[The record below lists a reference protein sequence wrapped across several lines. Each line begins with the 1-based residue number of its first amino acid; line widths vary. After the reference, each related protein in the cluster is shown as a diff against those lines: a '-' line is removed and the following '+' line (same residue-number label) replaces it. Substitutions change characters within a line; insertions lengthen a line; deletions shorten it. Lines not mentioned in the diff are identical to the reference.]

1 MSGSGRIAA
10 LKITWGLAVAG
21 WLCCGSALAQTKS
34 GERVDPPI
42 SVENFP
48 PKPGAPL
55 SQRALVT
62 LPPPIKGVVSW
73 TIETKRIRYR
83 YSVTA
88 LSPDGKLVATG
99 GIDGIIR
106 IWEVETGKLVRALV
120 GHDSY
125 VYGLAF
131 SPGGRYLASG
141 GAFDYTARI
150 WEVATGQPLR
160 VLKGHPNWVSQ
171 VAWSGDGKKLI
182 AEGGTS
188 GDLSVWNVET
198 GLKTAKGSLGQV
210 ILSLTADPTGDRFAA
225 VTTES
230 AVVVVN
236 SKTGKGERNLGA
248 AVDKCMRLAW
258 SPDGKVIAAGSAKGT
273 LLFDPDTGK
282 VEGKLDATG
291 HALDWS
297 RDGSRLAAA
306 SADGT
311 LQLWNPTDRTLIHK
325 LTGSATSLHLLP
337 GEGGVVAGDTVGLA
351 TYQWAG
357 GKRTGYRDITDV
369 VPPIWQ
375 PGRPVVTGVQT
386 TSLSLWDPGTGHL
399 KVKLDGHTAAI
410 AAYAFSPDGKAIVT
424 ASHDKTLRV
433 YEVSSG
439 SLKHTLTKH
448 TAPVLC
454 VAWSGGEGKEI
465 VSGGQDKKT
474 IVWDAKSGEA
484 THTLAD
490 HAAAIT
496 CLAFSPGG
504 TLVAAAGDDGKVF
517 TYTRPG
523 WKTAARLATPNQT
536 HALSLA
542 WTPDGKTLAVGDING
557 TALLWSTAKAKPMG
571 ELPTVGSPP
580 QINSMVFI
588 AKGEVLA
595 TARGNHTLVLWSTST
610 GKSTHTLPT
619 MAPAQHVVWAAPHLA
634 VASQDR
640 CCRFFEP
647 ISGRLRGMLI
657 AEPEQIVA
665 LSHDGHYRADGPTV
679 DGLVYVVQ
687 TPRGQ
692 DTLSPAEFAA
702 QYKWKNDPAQARFAG
717 K

>member
-1 MSGSGRIAA
+1 MKQVAWPIIVAVCLCAPAA
-10 LKITWGLAVAG
+10 PAWAQAKSSDPLITADPLA
-21 WLCCGSALAQTKS
+21 
-34 GERVDPPI
+34 
-42 SVENFP
+42 
-48 PKPGAPL
+48 PKPGSPL

-62 LPPPIKGVVSW
+62 LPPPIKGVISW
-73 TIETKRIRYR
+73 TVETKRIRYR

-106 IWEVETGKLVRALV
+106 LWDVETGKLVRCLV

-131 SPGGRYLASG
+131 SPGGKYLASG
-141 GAFDYTARI
+141 GAFDYTARV
-150 WEVATGQPLR
+150 WEVNTGQPLR

-171 VAWSGDGKKLI
+171 VAWSGDGMKVI

-188 GDLSVWNVET
+188 GDVSVWNVDS
-198 GLKTAKGSLGQV
+198 GLKVAKASLGQYA
-210 ILSLTADPTGDRFAA
+210 LSLVADPQGDRFAI

-230 AVVVVN
+230 AVIVMN
-236 SKTGKGERNLGA
+236 SKTGKAERNLGEVA
-248 AVDKCMRLAW
+248 DKCTRLAW
-258 SPDGKVIAAGSAKGT
+258 SPDGKVLAAGSAKGT
-273 LLFDPDTGK
+273 FLFDPSTGK
-282 VEGKLDATG
+282 VNGKLDATG

-297 RDGSRLAAA
+297 RDGTRLATA

-311 LQLWNPTDRTLIHK
+311 LKLWNPADGTLVHK
-325 LTGSATSLHLLP
+325 ITGSATSLHLLP
-337 GEGGVVAGDTVGLA
+337 GDAGVLTGDTVGIA
-351 TYQWAG
+351 TYQWSD
-357 GKRTGYRDITDV
+357 GKRTAYRDITDV
-369 VPPIWQ
+369 IPPIWQ

-386 TSLSLWDPGTGHL
+386 TSLSLWDTATGHRR
-399 KVKLDGHTAAI
+399 VKLDGHTAAI
-410 AAYAFSPDGKAIVT
+410 AAYAFSPDGKSIVT

-433 YEVSSG
+433 YETATG
-439 SLKHTLTKH
+439 SLKHTLAKH
-448 TAPVLC
+448 GGPVLS
-454 VAWSGGEGKEI
+454 VAWSGDGKEI

-474 IVWDAKSGEA
+474 IVWDAKSGDA
-484 THTLAD
+484 THTLTN
-490 HAAAIT
+490 HAAGIT

-504 TLVAAAGDDGKVF
+504 SLLAAGGDDGKVF

-523 WKTAARLATPNQT
+523 WKAGKPLVTPNQT
-536 HALSLA
+536 HPLSLA

-557 TALLWSTAKAKPMG
+557 TGLFWSLAKAKLMG

-580 QINSMVFI
+580 QINSMAI
-588 AKGEVLA
+588 YAKGEMLA
-595 TARGNHTLVLWSTST
+595 TARGNHTLVVWSTAT
-610 GKSTHTLPT
+610 GKSTHTMPT
-619 MAPAQHVVWAAPHLA
+619 MAPAQHVVWATPHLA

-692 DTLSPAEFAA
+692 DTLTPAEFTT
-702 QYKWKNDPAQARFAG
+702 QYRWKNDPAQTRFAG